1 MAGTVVSVV
10 IFIVLAIGSYQVVM
24 HIAEPVV
31 NFCLGLGRMVVYPI
45 VWACNGR
52 EAAESIRNR
61 KGHKRWVIDSK
72 N

>member
-10 IFIVLAIGSYQVVM
+10 IFIVLAIGSYHVVM
-24 HIAEPVV
+24 RLAEPVV

-52 EAAESIRNR
+52 EAAEHIR
-61 KGHKRWVIDSK
+61 KDHKPWEIDLK